1 MKSTRKVI
9 ITILI
14 LVFVCMFFVACND
27 KGNQNDNGSSQQVLR
42 KPWAQPDPNNYYD
55 VSQNYDYSKN
65 DFPGEYVPVVLT
77 NSESMNN
84 LFYDYKIEDF
94 GTNEDFC
101 RIEEPDPFG
110 WLVRIRKQIEN
121 SIPFSIDNI
130 ETVDPKGYTRMLKL
144 YLTNPGKDNALRYIN
159 ELNQKYYVLL
169 AGTDGKGGGE
179 WFATTSNDPYTSKQ
193 WGLEKI
199 KAYDAWD
206 IGKGNSTLTV
216 GNIDSGINQTH
227 EDLIGNMSSLSCG
240 TDPYTD
246 SIDHG
251 TETAGIIGAV
261 GNNGK
266 GISGVCWNIKI
277 ASLKACIGASD
288 EDMHLV
294 IAAIEYAKANDIK
307 LLNFSGGFYSGRN
320 DHDTNAI
327 ALKNAIASY
336 NGLIVVAA
344 GNHNFEIV
352 DEGNSNGI
360 KLYPQSF
367 HLDNIIVVGASN
379 RNDERWVSNQ
389 LEASNYSSTIVDLF
403 APGVNIYTT
412 SKNSTQAY
420 KYDTGTPMSAPFV
433 TGVAALIWSVEP
445 NLTATQV
452 KNRIMQNVDPIPA
465 LSNLCVSGGRL
476 NAQKA
481 LEAHSHNK
489 VTCAY
494 TSKTIRTG
502 HYVNCNYCD
511 YSTFEAHTWS
521 PVKVPNTGI
530 VKHHTCIFCGAITD
544 IIAIPN
550 PTSLLTPNAL
560 ALMNE
565 KESSTSGD
573 YEFEITQDI
582 VFVKKNGKYYLMVAC
597 DENGNIIADL
607 SKVLKKEEV
616 I

>member
-1 MKSTRKVI
+1 M
-9 ITILI
+9 
-14 LVFVCMFFVACND
+14 
-27 KGNQNDNGSSQQVLR
+27 
-42 KPWAQPDPNNYYD
+42 
-55 VSQNYDYSKN
+55 
-65 DFPGEYVPVVLT
+65 PVVLT

-277 ASLKACIGASD
+277 ASLKA
-288 EDMHLV
+288 
-294 IAAIEYAKANDIK
+294 
-307 LLNFSGGFYSGRN
+307 
-320 DHDTNAI
+320 
-327 ALKNAIASY
+327 
-336 NGLIVVAA
+336 
-344 GNHNFEIV
+344 
-352 DEGNSNGI
+352 
-360 KLYPQSF
+360 
-367 HLDNIIVVGASN
+367 
-379 RNDERWVSNQ
+379 
-389 LEASNYSSTIVDLF
+389 
-403 APGVNIYTT
+403 
-412 SKNSTQAY
+412 
-420 KYDTGTPMSAPFV
+420 
-433 TGVAALIWSVEP
+433 
-445 NLTATQV
+445 
-452 KNRIMQNVDPIPA
+452 
-465 LSNLCVSGGRL
+465 
-476 NAQKA
+476 
-481 LEAHSHNK
+481 
-489 VTCAY
+489 
-494 TSKTIRTG
+494 
-502 HYVNCNYCD
+502 
-511 YSTFEAHTWS
+511 
-521 PVKVPNTGI
+521 
-530 VKHHTCIFCGAITD
+530 
-544 IIAIPN
+544 
-550 PTSLLTPNAL
+550 
-560 ALMNE
+560 
-565 KESSTSGD
+565 
-573 YEFEITQDI
+573 
-582 VFVKKNGKYYLMVAC
+582 
-597 DENGNIIADL
+597 
-607 SKVLKKEEV
+607 
-616 I
+616 

>member
-14 LVFVCMFFVACND
+14 LVFVCMFFVACNEKEENVGD
-27 KGNQNDNGSSQQVLR
+27 R

-65 DFPGEYVPVVLT
+65 DFPGEYVSVVLT

-101 RIEEPDPFG
+101 KIEEPDPFG

-159 ELNQKYYVLL
+159 ELNQKYYVLV
-169 AGTDGKGGGE
+169 AAPDGKGGGK
-179 WFATTSNDPYTSKQ
+179 WFATTSNDPYTSNQ

-199 KAYDAWD
+199 KAYGAWD
-206 IGKGNSTLTV
+206 IEKGNSTFTV

-227 EDLIGNMSSLSCG
+227 EDLMGNMSSLSCG
-240 TDPYTD
+240 TDPHTD

-288 EDMHLV
+288 EDPQLV
-294 IAAIEYAKANDIK
+294 IAAIEYAKANNIK
-307 LLNFSGGFYSGRN
+307 LLNFSGGFYSGNN
-320 DHDTNAI
+320 DDSFVSALRNAI
-327 ALKNAIASY
+327 ATY
-336 NGLIVVAA
+336 NGLIVVAS
-344 GNHNFEIV
+344 GNQNFEIV

-367 HLDNIIVVGASN
+367 NLDNIIVVGASN
-379 RNDERWVSNQ
+379 INDERWISDQ

-420 KYDTGTPMSAPFV
+420 KYDTGTSMSAPFV

-445 NLTATQV
+445 FLSPSQV
-452 KNRIMQNVDPIPA
+452 KSRIMQNVDPIPA
-465 LSNLCVSGGRL
+465 LSNMCVSGGRL

-481 LEAHSHNK
+481 LEAHAHNSS
-489 VTCAY
+489 TCNY
-494 TSKTIRTG
+494 TNLSTSKHQAICRF
-502 HYVNCNYCD
+502 CE
-511 YSTFEAHTWS
+511 YSQEEAHDWQPIYVGADIS
-521 PVKVPNTGI
+521 RYMCSK
-530 VKHHTCIFCGAITD
+530 CGAYSKRVP
-544 IIAIPN
+544 IIISSVSQN
-550 PTSLLTPNAL
+550 VL

>member
-1 MKSTRKVI
+1 MKPMKSTRKVI

-14 LVFVCMFFVACND
+14 LVFACMFFVACNE
-27 KGNQNDNGSSQQVLR
+27 KEENVGGR

-101 RIEEPDPFG
+101 KIEEPDPFG

-179 WFATTSNDPYTSKQ
+179 WFATTSNDPYTSSQ

-206 IGKGNSTLTV
+206 IEKGNSTLTV

-227 EDLIGNMSSLSCG
+227 EDLMGNMSNLSCG

-246 SIDHG
+246 SVNHG
-251 TETAGIIGAV
+251 TRTAGIIGAV

-288 EDMHLV
+288 EDMQLV

-352 DEGNSNGI
+352 DENSNGV

-367 HLDNIIVVGASN
+367 NLDNIIVVGASN
-379 RNDERWVSNQ
+379 INDERWISSQ

-403 APGVNIYTT
+403 APGVNIY
-412 SKNSTQAY
+412 SLSADLEQAY
-420 KYDTGTPMSAPFV
+420 EYRTGTSLAAPFV

-465 LSNLCVSGGRL
+465 LSNMCVSGGRL

-481 LEAHSHNK
+481 LEAHTHNK
-489 VTCAY
+489 NTCTY
-494 TSKTIRTG
+494 TNLGVKRGHTIECR
-502 HYVNCNYCD
+502 YCD
-511 YSTFEAHTWS
+511 YTETDAHTWS

-530 VKHHTCIFCGAITD
+530 VKHHICIFCGAITD

>member
-14 LVFVCMFFVACND
+14 FVLMCMFFVACND
-27 KGNQNDNGSSQQVLR
+27 KGNQNDNDSSQQVLR

-101 RIEEPDPFG
+101 RIEETDPFG
-110 WLVRIRKQIEN
+110 WLVCIRKQIEN

-130 ETVDPKGYTRMLKL
+130 ETVDPKAYTRMLKL

-159 ELNQKYYVLL
+159 ELNQKYYVLV
-169 AGTDGKGGGE
+169 AAPDGKGGGK
-179 WFATTSNDPYTSKQ
+179 WFATTSNDPYTSNQ

-199 KAYDAWD
+199 KAYEAWD
-206 IGKGNSTLTV
+206 IAKDNSTFTV
-216 GNIDSGINQTH
+216 GNIDSGIKQTH
-227 EDLIGNMSSLSCG
+227 EDLSGNISDLSCG

-246 SIDHG
+246 SVNHG
-251 TETAGIIGAV
+251 TRTAGIIGAV

-288 EDMHLV
+288 EDPQLV
-294 IAAIEYAKANDIK
+294 IAAIEYAKANNIK
-307 LLNFSGGFYSGRN
+307 LLNFSGGFYSGNN
-320 DHDTNAI
+320 DDSYVSALRNAI
-327 ALKNAIASY
+327 ATY

-344 GNHNFEIV
+344 GNENVEIV
-352 DEGNSNGI
+352 DENSNGV

-367 HLDNIIVVGASN
+367 NLDNIIVVGASN

-403 APGVNIYTT
+403 APGANIY
-412 SKNSTQAY
+412 SLSANLTQAY
-420 KYDTGTPMSAPFV
+420 EYRTGTSLAAPFV

-452 KNRIMQNVDPIPA
+452 KSRIMQNVDSVSA

-476 NAQKA
+476 NVQKA
-481 LEAHSHNK
+481 LESHSHNN
-489 VTCAY
+489 VTCTY
-494 TSKTIRTG
+494 TSRTIRTG
-502 HYVNCNYCD
+502 HYVNCKYCD
-511 YSTFEAHTWS
+511 YSTLEAHMWNA
-521 PVKVPNTGI
+521 VKVPGTNL
-530 VKHHTCIFCGAITD
+530 VKHYLCGGCGAVTD

-597 DENGNIIADL
+597 DENGNILADL

>member
-14 LVFVCMFFVACND
+14 LVFACMFFVSCNEKEENVGD
-27 KGNQNDNGSSQQVLR
+27 R
-42 KPWAQPDPNNYYD
+42 KPWAQPDPNNEWD
-55 VSQNYDYSKN
+55 LPEKVDYSNTEFEGKKI
-65 DFPGEYVPVVLT
+65 YLTLT
-77 NSESMNN
+77 NSESLNN
-84 LFYDYKIEDF
+84 IFYDYTPEDF
-94 GTNEDFC
+94 GSDRFC
-101 RIEEPDPFG
+101 SVVDKFPKWLEKLRNQTKAGKRYDIDDVTTANPKTYARTLELGLVNQGRQSAFDCIEYLYTKEYVLIAEPDA
-110 WLVRIRKQIEN
+110 K
-121 SIPFSIDNI
+121 S
-130 ETVDPKGYTRMLKL
+130 KL
-144 YLTNPGKDNALRYIN
+144 T
-159 ELNQKYYVLL
+159 
-169 AGTDGKGGGE
+169 

-206 IGKGNSTLTV
+206 IEKGNSTLTV
-216 GNIDSGINQTH
+216 GNIDSGINQIH
-227 EDLIGNMSSLSCG
+227 EDLMGNMSNLSCG

-246 SIDHG
+246 SVNHG

-288 EDMHLV
+288 EVPQLV
-294 IAAIEYAKANDIK
+294 IAAIEYAKANNIK
-307 LLNFSGGFYSGRN
+307 LLNFSGGFYQDEIAGYSKGLK
-320 DHDTNAI
+320 DAI
-327 ALKNAIASY
+327 SSY

-344 GNHNFEIV
+344 GNQNFEIV

-367 HLDNIIVVGASN
+367 NLDNIIVVGASN
-379 RNDERWVSNQ
+379 INDERWISDQ

-420 KYDTGTPMSAPFV
+420 KYDTGTSMSAPFV

-530 VKHHTCIFCGAITD
+530 VKHHICIFCGAITD

-560 ALMNE
+560 TLMNE

>member
-14 LVFVCMFFVACND
+14 LVLVCMFFVACND
-27 KGNQNDNGSSQQVLR
+27 KGNPNDNDTQQVLR
-42 KPWAQPDPNNYYD
+42 KPWAQPDPNNCYD
-55 VSQNYDYSKN
+55 VSQNYDYSQTE
-65 DFPGEYVPVVLT
+65 FEGVHITVELT

-94 GTNEDFC
+94 GTSEEFC
-101 RIEEPDPFG
+101 KIEQRGIDR
-110 WLVRIRKQIEN
+110 LMCIRKQIAD
-121 SIPFSIDNI
+121 SIQY
-130 ETVDPKGYTRMLKL
+130 DPEDLGTINPKRYVRSVRL
-144 YLTNPGKDNALRYIN
+144 YLTKPGKDNALKFIDK
-159 ELNQKYYVLL
+159 LTKKYYICQVKP
-169 AGTDGKGGGE
+169 DFPGGGIGE
-179 WFATTSNDPYTSKQ
+179 WFATSSNDPYTSNQ

-206 IGKGNSTLTV
+206 IEKGNSTLTV
-216 GNIDSGINQTH
+216 GNIDSGIKQTH
-227 EDLIGNMSSLSCG
+227 EDLIGNMSDLSCG

-251 TETAGIIGAV
+251 TKTAGIIGAV

-277 ASLKACIGASD
+277 ASLKACIGTSD
-288 EDMHLV
+288 EVPQLV
-294 IAAIEYAKANDIK
+294 IAAIEYAKVNNIK
-307 LLNFSGGFYSGRN
+307 LLNFSGGFYSNQIYDDDIISLR
-320 DHDTNAI
+320 NAI
-327 ALKNAIASY
+327 ATY

-344 GNHNFEIV
+344 GNENLEIV
-352 DEGNSNGI
+352 DENSDGV

-367 HLDNIIVVGASN
+367 NLDNIIVVGASN
-379 RNDERWVSNQ
+379 INDERWVSNQ
-389 LEASNYSSTIVDLF
+389 IKASNYSSTIVDLF
-403 APGVNIYTT
+403 APGMNIYTT

-420 KYDTGTPMSAPFV
+420 KYDTGTSMSAPFV
-433 TGVAALIWSVEP
+433 TGIAALIWSVEP

-452 KNRIMQNVDPIPA
+452 KSRIMQNVDPIPA
-465 LSNLCVSGGRL
+465 LSNMCVSGGRL

-481 LEAHSHNK
+481 LEAHAHNK
-489 VTCAY
+489 LTCTYA
-494 TSKTIRTG
+494 SKTIRTG

-511 YSTFEAHTWS
+511 YSTFEAHMWNA
-521 PVKVPNTGI
+521 VKVPGTDI
-530 VKHHTCIFCGAITD
+530 VKHYLCGGCGAITD

-607 SKVLKKEEV
+607 SKVLKKEET

>member
-9 ITILI
+9 IAILI
-14 LVFVCMFFVACND
+14 LVFACMFFVACND
-27 KGNQNDNGSSQQVLR
+27 KGNPNGNDSSQQVLR
-42 KPWAQPDPNNYYD
+42 KPWAQPDPNNEWD
-55 VSQNYDYSKN
+55 LPEKVDYSNTEFEGKKI
-65 DFPGEYVPVVLT
+65 YLTLT
-77 NSESMNN
+77 NSESLNN
-84 LFYDYKIEDF
+84 LFYDYTPEDF
-94 GTNEDFC
+94 GSDRFC
-101 RIEEPDPFG
+101 SVVDKFPKWLDKLRNQTKAGKRYDIDDVTTANPKTYARTLELGLVNQGRQSAFDCIEYLYTKEYVLIAEPDAKSKLT
-110 WLVRIRKQIEN
+110 W
-121 SIPFSIDNI
+121 FS
-130 ETVDPKGYTRMLKL
+130 
-144 YLTNPGKDNALRYIN
+144 
-159 ELNQKYYVLL
+159 
-169 AGTDGKGGGE
+169 
-179 WFATTSNDPYTSKQ
+179 TTSNDPYTSKQ

-206 IGKGNSTLTV
+206 IEKGNSTLTV
-216 GNIDSGINQTH
+216 GNIDSGINQIH
-227 EDLIGNMSSLSCG
+227 EDLMGNMSNLSCG

-266 GISGVCWNIKI
+266 GISGVCWNLKI

-288 EDMHLV
+288 EVPQLV
-294 IAAIEYAKANDIK
+294 IAAIEYAKANNIK
-307 LLNFSGGFYSGRN
+307 LLNFSGGFYQDEIAGYSKGLK
-320 DHDTNAI
+320 DAI
-327 ALKNAIASY
+327 SSY

-344 GNHNFEIV
+344 GNQNFEIV

-367 HLDNIIVVGASN
+367 NLDNIIVVGASN
-379 RNDERWVSNQ
+379 RNDERWVSSQ

-420 KYDTGTPMSAPFV
+420 KYDTGTSMSAPFV

-445 NLTATQV
+445 FLSPSQV
-452 KNRIMQNVDPIPA
+452 KSRIMQNVDPIPA
-465 LSNLCVSGGRL
+465 LSNMCVSGGRL

-481 LEAHSHNK
+481 LEAHAHNST
-489 VTCAY
+489 TCNY
-494 TSKTIRTG
+494 TNLSTSKHQAICRF
-502 HYVNCNYCD
+502 CE
-511 YSTFEAHTWS
+511 YSQEEAHDWQPIYVGADIS
-521 PVKVPNTGI
+521 RYMCSK
-530 VKHHTCIFCGAITD
+530 CGAYSKRVP
-544 IIAIPN
+544 IIISSVSQN
-550 PTSLLTPNAL
+550 VL

>member
-389 LEASNYSSTIVDLF
+389 LEASNSSTIVDLF
-403 APGVNIYTT
+403 APGVNISTT

-420 KYDTGTPMSAPFV
+420 KYDTGTSMSAPFV

-511 YSTFEAHTWS
+511 YSTFEAHMWNA
-521 PVKVPNTGI
+521 VKVPGTDI
-530 VKHHTCIFCGAITD
+530 VKHYLCGGCGAITD

>member
-14 LVFVCMFFVACND
+14 LVFVCMFFVACNEKEENVGD
-27 KGNQNDNGSSQQVLR
+27 R

-65 DFPGEYVPVVLT
+65 DFPGEYVSVVLT

-101 RIEEPDPFG
+101 KIEEPDPFG

-159 ELNQKYYVLL
+159 ELNQKYYVLV
-169 AGTDGKGGGE
+169 AAPDGKGGGK
-179 WFATTSNDPYTSKQ
+179 WFATTSNDPYTSNQ

-199 KAYDAWD
+199 KAYGAWD
-206 IGKGNSTLTV
+206 IEKGNSTFTV

-227 EDLIGNMSSLSCG
+227 EDLMGNMSSLSCG
-240 TDPYTD
+240 TDPHTD

-288 EDMHLV
+288 EDPQLV
-294 IAAIEYAKANDIK
+294 IAAIEYAKANNIK
-307 LLNFSGGFYSGRN
+307 LLNFSGGFYSGNN
-320 DHDTNAI
+320 DDSFVSALRNAI
-327 ALKNAIASY
+327 ATY
-336 NGLIVVAA
+336 NGLIVVAS
-344 GNHNFEIV
+344 GNQNFEIV

-367 HLDNIIVVGASN
+367 NLDNIIVVGASN
-379 RNDERWVSNQ
+379 INDERWISDQ

-420 KYDTGTPMSAPFV
+420 KYDTGTSMSAPFV

-452 KNRIMQNVDPIPA
+452 KSRIMQNVDPIPA
-465 LSNLCVSGGRL
+465 LSNMCVSGGRL

-481 LEAHSHNK
+481 LEAH
-489 VTCAY
+489 AQY
-494 TSKTIRTG
+494 
-502 HYVNCNYCD
+502 HYLQL
-511 YSTFEAHTWS
+511 H
-521 PVKVPNTGI
+521 
-530 VKHHTCIFCGAITD
+530 
-544 IIAIPN
+544 
-550 PTSLLTPNAL
+550 
-560 ALMNE
+560 
-565 KESSTSGD
+565 
-573 YEFEITQDI
+573 
-582 VFVKKNGKYYLMVAC
+582 
-597 DENGNIIADL
+597 
-607 SKVLKKEEV
+607 
-616 I
+616 

>member
-1 MKSTRKVI
+1 MKSMKSTRKVL

-14 LVFVCMFFVACND
+14 LVFACMFFVACND
-27 KGNQNDNGSSQQVLR
+27 KGNLNDNNSSQQVLR
-42 KPWAQPDPNNYYD
+42 KPWAQPDPNNEWD
-55 VSQNYDYSKN
+55 LPEKVDYSNTEFEGKKI
-65 DFPGEYVPVVLT
+65 YLTLT
-77 NSESMNN
+77 NSESLNN
-84 LFYDYKIEDF
+84 LFYDYTPEDF
-94 GTNEDFC
+94 GSDRFC
-101 RIEEPDPFG
+101 SVVDKFPKWLEKLRNQTKAGKRYDIDDVTTANPKTYARTLELGLVNQGRQSAFDCIEYLYTKEYVLIAEPDA
-110 WLVRIRKQIEN
+110 K
-121 SIPFSIDNI
+121 S
-130 ETVDPKGYTRMLKL
+130 KL
-144 YLTNPGKDNALRYIN
+144 T
-159 ELNQKYYVLL
+159 
-169 AGTDGKGGGE
+169 

-206 IGKGNSTLTV
+206 IEKGNSTLTV
-216 GNIDSGINQTH
+216 GNIDSGINQIH
-227 EDLIGNMSSLSCG
+227 EDLMENMSNLSCG

-246 SIDHG
+246 SVNHG
-251 TETAGIIGAV
+251 TRTAGIIGAV

-288 EDMHLV
+288 EVPQLV
-294 IAAIEYAKANDIK
+294 IAAIEYAKANNIK
-307 LLNFSGGFYSGRN
+307 LLNFSGGFYQDEIAGYSKGLK
-320 DHDTNAI
+320 DAI
-327 ALKNAIASY
+327 SSY

-344 GNHNFEIV
+344 GNQNFEIV

-367 HLDNIIVVGASN
+367 NLDNIIVVGASN
-379 RNDERWVSNQ
+379 RNDERWVSSQ

-403 APGVNIYTT
+403 APGVNIY
-412 SKNSTQAY
+412 SLSADLEQAY
-420 KYDTGTPMSAPFV
+420 EYRTGTSLAAPFV

-452 KNRIMQNVDPIPA
+452 KSRIMQNVDPIPA
-465 LSNLCVSGGRL
+465 LSNMCVSGGRL

-481 LEAHSHNK
+481 LEAHTHNK
-489 VTCAY
+489 NTCTY
-494 TSKTIRTG
+494 TNLGVKRGHTIECR
-502 HYVNCNYCD
+502 YCD
-511 YSTFEAHTWS
+511 YTETDAHTWS
-521 PVKVPNTGI
+521 PVKVPNTVI
-530 VKHHTCIFCGAITD
+530 VKHHICIFCGAITD

-607 SKVLKKEEV
+607 SKVLKKEET

>member
-1 MKSTRKVI
+1 MKPMKSTRKVL

-14 LVFVCMFFVACND
+14 LVFACMVFVACND
-27 KGNQNDNGSSQQVLR
+27 KEENVGDR
-42 KPWAQPDPNNYYD
+42 KPWAQPDPNNEWD
-55 VSQNYDYSKN
+55 LPEKVDYSNTEFEGKKI
-65 DFPGEYVPVVLT
+65 YLTLT
-77 NSESMNN
+77 NSESLNN
-84 LFYDYKIEDF
+84 LFYDYTPEDF
-94 GTNEDFC
+94 GSDRFC
-101 RIEEPDPFG
+101 SVVDKFPKWLEKLRNQTKAGKRYDIDDVTTANPKTYARTLELGLVNQGRQSAFDCIEYLYTKEYVLIAEPDAKSKLT
-110 WLVRIRKQIEN
+110 W
-121 SIPFSIDNI
+121 FS
-130 ETVDPKGYTRMLKL
+130 
-144 YLTNPGKDNALRYIN
+144 
-159 ELNQKYYVLL
+159 
-169 AGTDGKGGGE
+169 
-179 WFATTSNDPYTSKQ
+179 TTSNDPYTSKQ

-206 IGKGNSTLTV
+206 IEKGNSTLTV
-216 GNIDSGINQTH
+216 GNIDSGIKQTH

-288 EDMHLV
+288 EVPQLV
-294 IAAIEYAKANDIK
+294 IAAIEYAKANNIK
-307 LLNFSGGFYSGRN
+307 LLNFSGGFYQDEIAGYSKGLK
-320 DHDTNAI
+320 DAI
-327 ALKNAIASY
+327 SSY

-344 GNHNFEIV
+344 GNQNFEIV
-352 DEGNSNGI
+352 DEGNNNGI

-367 HLDNIIVVGASN
+367 NLDNIIVVGASN
-379 RNDERWVSNQ
+379 INDERWISDQ

-420 KYDTGTPMSAPFV
+420 KYDSGTSMSAPFV

-465 LSNLCVSGGRL
+465 LSNMCVSGGRL

-481 LEAHSHNK
+481 LEAHAHNYI
-489 VTCAY
+489 TCNY
-494 TSKTIRTG
+494 TNLSTSKHQAICRF
-502 HYVNCNYCD
+502 CE
-511 YSTFEAHTWS
+511 YSQEEAHDWQPIYVGVDIS
-521 PVKVPNTGI
+521 KYMCS
-530 VKHHTCIFCGAITD
+530 KCGAYSKRIP
-544 IIAIPN
+544 IIISSVSQN
-550 PTSLLTPNAL
+550 VL

>member
-1 MKSTRKVI
+1 MKSTKKVI

-14 LVFVCMFFVACND
+14 LVLACMFFVACND
-27 KGNQNDNGSSQQVLR
+27 NENPNGNDQQVVR
-42 KPWAQPDPNNYYD
+42 KPWAQPDSNNYYD

-159 ELNQKYYVLL
+159 ELNQKYYVLV
-169 AGTDGKGGGE
+169 AAPDGKGGGK
-179 WFATTSNDPYTSKQ
+179 WFATTSNDPYTSNQ

-206 IGKGNSTLTV
+206 IEKGNSTLTV

-246 SIDHG
+246 SVNHG
-251 TETAGIIGAV
+251 TRTAGIIGAV

-288 EDMHLV
+288 EDPQLV
-294 IAAIEYAKANDIK
+294 IAAIEYAKANNVK
-307 LLNFSGGFYSGRN
+307 LLNFSGGFYSGNN
-320 DHDTNAI
+320 DDSFVSALRNAI
-327 ALKNAIASY
+327 ATY

-344 GNHNFEIV
+344 GNENIEIV
-352 DEGNSNGI
+352 DENSNGV

-367 HLDNIIVVGASN
+367 NLDNIIVVGASN

-389 LEASNYSSTIVDLF
+389 LKASNYSSTIVDLF

-412 SKNSTQAY
+412 SANSATRYEY
-420 KYDTGTPMSAPFV
+420 KTGTSLAAPFV
-433 TGVAALIWSVEP
+433 TGVAALILSKCPTLSAAE
-445 NLTATQV
+445 L
-452 KNRIMQNVDPIPA
+452 KGFILDNVDAVPSLA
-465 LSNLCVSGGRL
+465 DKCVTGGRL
-476 NAQKA
+476 NAKKA
-481 LEAHSHNK
+481 VEAAHTHNK
-489 VTCAY
+489 STCTY
-494 TSKTIRTG
+494 TNLGVKRGHTIECR
-502 HYVNCNYCD
+502 YCNYTETD
-511 YSTFEAHTWS
+511 VHTWS

-530 VKHHTCIFCGAITD
+530 VKHYICIFCGAITD
-544 IIAIPN
+544 IIAIPLPGAVFN
-550 PTSLLTPNAL
+550 EQVL
-560 ALMNE
+560 AMIEE
-565 KESSTSGD
+565 KESVTSGD
-573 YEFEITQDI
+573 YEFEITKDI
-582 VFVKKNGKYYLMVAC
+582 VLVKKGGKYWLWVAC
-597 DENGNIIADL
+597 DENGNTLADL
-607 SKVLKKEEV
+607 SKVLKKEET